1 MCVIRKLRGAVPTTA
16 AENKRIDN
24 PLPLAREGFPFIASG
39 MVLTCLFFGLHLPLL
54 GALFCLL
61 TLFTVYFF
69 RDPAR
74 SPRIEEKGVFAPADG
89 KIVQVT
95 LLQNP
100 VEGTE
105 EKVLKVSVFMS
116 LFDVHVD
123 RIPVAGKISTV
134 NYHPGRFLAANMDK
148 ASEQNERNTVTLE
161 TGDGRKVVFVQVAG
175 LIARRIACWVKQ
187 GDEVRTGQR
196 FGLIRFGSRL
206 DIYLPGASRVTA
218 VPGQKVRAGETVIGY
233 LP

>member
-1 MCVIRKLRGAVPTTA
+1 MPTTA
-16 AENKRIDN
+16 EANKRIN
-24 PLPLAREGFPFIASG
+24 NTLPIAREGFPFILSG
-39 MVLTCLFFGLHLPLL
+39 IVLTGLFFVLHLPLL
-54 GALFCLL
+54 GVLFCLL

-74 SPRIEEKGVFAPADG
+74 SPRIEEKGVFSPADG
-89 KIVQVT
+89 KIVQIT
-95 LLQNP
+95 QNSDQ
-100 VEGTE
+100 GTG

-116 LFDVHVD
+116 LLDVHVN

-134 NYHPGRFLAANMDK
+134 TYHPGKFIAANLNK

-161 TGDGRKVVFVQVAG
+161 TGDGRKVAVVQVAG
-175 LIARRIACWVKQ
+175 LIARRIACWVNK

-206 DIYLPGASRVTA
+206 DIYLPGASRIIA
-218 VPGQKVRAGETVIGY
+218 VPGQKVRAGETIIGY